1 MLRACRPTTSTAT
14 NPPVLVAGR
23 GYPAIVSA
31 TRPDEF
37 VAPTFG
43 QRLGGR
49 IVDGLV
55 LSPLFFLIEFEL
67 RRGVF
72 AVVAFGIA
80 AGYEVGCVAIFGK
93 TLGKHIV
100 GTSVMSTTRDPKPE
114 LSQAI
119 VRFLALGA
127 PIIALDAAGLRL
139 LAEVW
144 AAIVIVPI
152 LHSPLHRGLH
162 DYAARTIVVPTRI
175 PAPR

>member
-1 MLRACRPTTSTAT
+1 MVHA
-14 NPPVLVAGR
+14 V
-23 GYPAIVSA
+23 PA
-31 TRPDEF
+31 F
-37 VAPTFG
+37 
-43 QRLGGR
+43 
-49 IVDGLV
+49 
-55 LSPLFFLIEFEL
+55 FFLIEFEL

-139 LAEVW
+139 LA
-144 AAIVIVPI
+144 
-152 LHSPLHRGLH
+152 
-162 DYAARTIVVPTRI
+162 ARSMD
-175 PAPR
+175 A